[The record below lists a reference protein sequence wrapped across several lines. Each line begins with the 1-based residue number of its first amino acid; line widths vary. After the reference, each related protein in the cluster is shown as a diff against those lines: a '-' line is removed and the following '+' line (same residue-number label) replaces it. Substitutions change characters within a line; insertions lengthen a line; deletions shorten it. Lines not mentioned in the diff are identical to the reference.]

1 MDFWTLSHAE
11 SGFLDTLTRWKFGVY
26 ACFSLWQRKTVQTK
40 AVCPFSSRLS
50 WGYQTRKIVFFEH
63 VVLVTV
69 VLKSLLQLTV
79 CFCAV
84 EFYGAVFVVISADLP
99 SIRQSWLPGL
109 PGLPGQLLDI
119 NCCKMLKRGEM
130 TSSWNATRKNRWMKR
145 WDETIRIRD
154 EKKKLCDD
162 MKLNKRRQNEM
173 WWMWQELKWN
183 WDEENNI
190 KSIYNEIGIFQD
202 VLSSPKKT

>member
-1 MDFWTLSHAE
+1 M
-11 SGFLDTLTRWKFGVY
+11 
-26 ACFSLWQRKTVQTK
+26 
-40 AVCPFSSRLS
+40 
-50 WGYQTRKIVFFEH
+50 FFEH

-119 NCCKMLKRGEM
+119 NYCQTKDEIRSDSMRCCKML
-130 TSSWNATRKNRWMKR
+130 
-145 WDETIRIRD
+145 
-154 EKKKLCDD
+154 
-162 MKLNKRRQNEM
+162 
-173 WWMWQELKWN
+173 
-183 WDEENNI
+183 
-190 KSIYNEIGIFQD
+190 
-202 VLSSPKKT
+202 